1 MGVPHRYHS
10 AMTSQD
16 DLLAIG
22 FFMADL
28 GADREEI
35 IETIEIAKS
44 STPQRLLNAEEY
56 NIFAGS
62 IARAVDM
69 MPTFRD
75 AISLIRPFRDYSA
88 PTLYTDRYSRVG
100 IGSAFFL
107 EGMDAKRRASLLLH
121 EAMHILNNHFT
132 RMVDFAIE
140 PGDDNDAKDLEIN
153 SLLDRHPQINLKNLL
168 LPSREPYRF
177 SELKSYEQY
186 AKLMK
191 DRGMLKTPQG
201 EGKPEEKS
209 AGDSGEP
216 PEDSQGRD
224 ETEKQD
230 SQPGDPQDKQDE
242 QSGDPS
248 DSESS
253 EGEPTDGDSTSEDG
267 SPSEDGDPSD
277 KSDDGSP
284 GESEGSGEPG
294 EPSNSSGNSSGS
306 SGAPDDAESIADD
319 ALESSAGGSDSDSEH
334 SHNHGCDHADEDRE
348 EAADELGV
356 DKASSAEQAVARNN
370 TMARVREEA
379 ANSKLR
385 GDKEALLMLQKM
397 ELAMAPSKV
406 DWRVIFRNLIS
417 NCRDAISL
425 GRSEHTYKRV
435 NRRMS
440 SGEFIFPGMIRYEP
454 SAIMAIDTSGSMSMK
469 DFAFLLSELEKI
481 VKSVLRTKDRFRA
494 FCVDAAATEPK
505 PVKSIR
511 DLDLFGGGGTKMEI
525 AIRSVELLPK
535 REIPDVFILAT
546 DGGTS
551 WPAFK
556 RELLKRKHKYR
567 VVVLITQEKNF
578 TVAKK
583 MLQGLADVVDIS
595 ATGSGNIGY

>member
-1 MGVPHRYHS
+1 
-10 AMTSQD
+10 MTSQD

-28 GADREEI
+28 GATREEI

-44 STPQRLLNAEEY
+44 PKPQRLLNPEEY
-56 NIFAGS
+56 TIFAGT

-75 AISLIRPFRDYSA
+75 AIALIRPFRDYSA

-107 EGMDAKRRASLLLH
+107 DGMNSKRRASLLLH

-153 SLLDRHPQINLKNLL
+153 SLLDRHPQVDLTNLL
-168 LPSREPYRF
+168 LPSRDPYRF

-191 DRGMLKTPQG
+191 DRGMLKGPPG

-209 AGDSGEP
+209 GAPGEP
-216 PEDSQGRD
+216 SEDDQSGGKPQ
-224 ETEKQD
+224 EQD
-230 SQPGDPQDKQDE
+230 QQPGDTPEKGDP

-248 DSESS
+248 DSDSS
-253 EGEPTDGDSTSEDG
+253 DGEPQPGEG
-267 SPSEDGDPSD
+267 SPAADGDPSD
-277 KSDDGSP
+277 QGQPGDSSETDSEGKPGDPGDSSDG
-284 GESEGSGEPG
+284 SEGS
-294 EPSNSSGNSSGS
+294 SGSGGS
-306 SGAPDDAESIADD
+306 SGDPEAIADE
-319 ALESSAGGSDSDSEH
+319 ALESASGGSESDSDH
-334 SHNHGCDHADEDRE
+334 SHDHGCDHSDEDRE
-348 EAADELGV
+348 GAADELGV

-379 ANSKLR
+379 ANSKMR

-454 SAIMAIDTSGSMSMK
+454 SAIMAIDTSGSMSVK

-505 PVKSIR
+505 PVKSIK
-511 DLDLFGGGGTKMEI
+511 DLDLFGGGGTRMEM

-551 WPAFK
+551 WPDFK

-567 VVVLITQEKNF
+567 VVVLITQERSF
-578 TVAKK
+578 TVAQKT
-583 MLQGLADVVDIS
+583 LQGLADVVDIS